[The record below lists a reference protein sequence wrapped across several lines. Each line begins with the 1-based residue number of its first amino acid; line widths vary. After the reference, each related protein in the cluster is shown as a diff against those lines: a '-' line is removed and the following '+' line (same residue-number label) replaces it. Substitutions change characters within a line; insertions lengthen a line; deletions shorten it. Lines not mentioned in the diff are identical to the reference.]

1 MAQIRPSQLKASQ
14 EKVKGDDRLWLRL
27 EMLRRSVRI
36 VCPAC
41 SGGAQ
46 GKFESAKFQLK
57 WGKDGFCYWE
67 CISCGTVYMS
77 PRPSEDL
84 LEEYHRRSA
93 HYRFWAEHIFPA
105 SEEVRFTEIALP
117 RAKRIA
123 QLCRE
128 HDVFLSRT
136 LDIGAGYGTF
146 CRAMRSAFV
155 NEPIWDWLHGYDID
169 LHYGFHALEPVP
181 SLAAACRKS
190 GFTVHEQTVAQQ
202 KFPEGYF
209 DVITAWEVIEHIFSP
224 RDFLEKCYS
233 WLGAGRLL
241 CLSCPNVMGFDVFTL
256 GAKSGVIEHEHLT
269 YFHPVSIAML
279 LEEVGF
285 SVLEITTPGRLDAE
299 LVHQAALA
307 GWIDLHDQPFLNR
320 VLVTDW
326 DQLGDSFQAW
336 LAEAGLSSHMQVIC
350 RKQG

>member
-1 MAQIRPSQLKASQ
+1 MREAQIRPPRLKASQ
-14 EKVKGDDRLWLRL
+14 EKVKGDGRLWLRL
-27 EMLRRSVRI
+27 EMRRRSVRI

-46 GKFESAKFQLK
+46 GKFDPAKFRLK
-57 WGKDGFCYWE
+57 WRKGGFYYWE

-117 RAKRIA
+117 RAKRIVL
-123 QLCRE
+123 LCCE
-128 HDVFLSRT
+128 HQIS
-136 LDIGAGYGTF
+136 LDKILDLGAGYGTF
-146 CRAMRSAFV
+146 CRAMQTVVYELA
-155 NEPIWDWLHGYDID
+155 I
-169 LHYGFHALEPVP
+169 HALEPVP
-181 SLAAACRKS
+181 ALATACRKS

-202 KFPEGYF
+202 DFPEGYF
-209 DVITAWEVIEHIFSP
+209 DVITAWEVVEHVFSP

-233 WLGAGRLL
+233 WLGAGGLL
-241 CLSCPNVMGFDVFTL
+241 CLTCPNVMGFDVFTL
-256 GAKSGVIEHEHLT
+256 GATSGVVEHEHLT
-269 YFHPVSIAML
+269 YFNPVSITML
-279 LEEVGF
+279 LEEIGF

-299 LVHQAALA
+299 LVRQAALA
-307 GWIDLHDQPFLNR
+307 GWIDLHSQPFLNR

-336 LAEAGLSSHMQVIC
+336 LAEAGLSSHMQVTC